1 MLQELTNEEDG
12 GTSESADEDCCKA
25 VFGRIFSL
33 GYGEPKW
40 GTLYQQTC
48 VFLSPFIFEGI
59 NY

>member
-1 MLQELTNEEDG
+1 MLQELTNEDG

-48 VFLSPFIFEGI
+48 VFLSPFILEGS
-59 NY
+59 